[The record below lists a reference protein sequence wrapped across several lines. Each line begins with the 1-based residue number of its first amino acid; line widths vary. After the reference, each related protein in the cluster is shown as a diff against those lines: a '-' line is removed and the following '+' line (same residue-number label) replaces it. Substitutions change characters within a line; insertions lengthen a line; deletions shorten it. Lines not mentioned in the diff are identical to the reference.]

1 MNLTYTKEMEQQDKL
16 WKTEEEDLV
25 LMEKLQN
32 DIKNEAIEKGF
43 KGAIDIYEASNEIVS
58 EVYSSEEEFKQ
69 ASKGEIDFGGENM
82 AGNCQYLIKNIKLY
96 HEIK

>member
-1 MNLTYTKEMEQQDKL
+1 MEDKE
-16 WKTEEEDLV
+16 W
-25 LMEKLQN
+25 
-32 DIKNEAIEKGF
+32 
-43 KGAIDIYEASNEIVS
+43 
-58 EVYSSEEEFKQ
+58 EEFKQ